1 MPRREGGDVKTI
13 ADAISPP
20 LRIGVDL
27 GGTKIEALALDAEGR
42 EVLRRR
48 VATPREDYHATL
60 ETIAGLV
67 TGLESDLGVTA
78 PVGVG
83 APGAVSLAAGVIKN
97 ANSVCLIGKPLGEDL
112 ARV

>member
-1 MPRREGGDVKTI
+1 MKTI

-60 ETIAGLV
+60 ETYIARSGDRLGIGSARSHRPRRRRRAGGLC
-67 TGLESDLGVTA
+67 LWR
-78 PVGVG
+78 PV
-83 APGAVSLAAGVIKN
+83 
-97 ANSVCLIGKPLGEDL
+97 
-112 ARV
+112 